1 MTIKCNLYS
10 EWIAAVRQELAKAG
24 LSHTGLT
31 DQDCAIIW
39 QSWKRRTVPPATR
52 TIKKATGF
60 ACPTH
65 LQQGLSVL
73 DTAFSSAA
81 PIWPWQS
88 KLIDKPTREDGLYN
102 DYRVVHFHLGAGTEK
117 NGYINRTNELLF
129 ALVDSS
135 TVYEI
140 GIYCHGDWYELDI
153 LDVIDS
159 NWPTL
164 LDRVTIHGVDIAH
177 CPSTRDEVKALR
189 DAKVVSI
196 VKLKSGRIIAPP
208 GGGIAT
214 DGTSI
219 DAVRS
224 ADYFAM
230 VLRNGEKAI
239 EPYIRDQ
246 VQKGM
251 MPDKD
256 YTIHLQATDDEIAG
270 VCDGAYKW
278 ILWKRVQ

>member
-1 MTIKCNLYS
+1 MIIQCNLYS
-10 EWIAAVRQELAKAG
+10 EWITAVRQDFSKAG
-24 LSHTGLT
+24 LSPIVLN
-31 DQDCAIIW
+31 DQDCAITW
-39 QSWKRRTVPPATR
+39 QSWKRRTVPPAKR
-52 TIKKATGF
+52 SIAKITGF

-65 LQQGLSVL
+65 LQQGLSEL
-73 DTAFSSAA
+73 EKAFSSGA

-102 DYRVVHFHLGAGTEK
+102 DYRVVHFHLGVGTEQ
-117 NGYINRTNELLF
+117 NGYIHRTNELLF

-135 TVYEI
+135 TVHEI

-164 LDRVTIHGVDIAH
+164 LDSVTIHGIDIAH

-189 DAKVVSI
+189 EANVVSI
-196 VKLKSGRIIAPP
+196 VKLRSGRIIAPP
-208 GGGIAT
+208 GGSIAT
-214 DGTSI
+214 NGTSI
-219 DAVRS
+219 EAVRS
-224 ADYFAM
+224 ADYFAK

-239 EPYIRDQ
+239 EAYIREQ

-251 MPDKD
+251 MPEKD
-256 YTIHLQATDDEIAG
+256 YTIHLQAADDEIAG
-270 VCDGAYKW
+270 VCDSTYKW
-278 ILWKRVQ
+278 ILWKRT